1 MSNERHV
8 NKIPTIRGTDIM
20 RDSHLNKGLAF
31 TLEERQILGIHG
43 LLPPCV
49 ISQEIQAQRVYREL
63 QRKPNDLEKYIQL
76 MALLERNES
85 LFFRVLFDY
94 TEELMPIVYT
104 PTVGLAC
111 RKYGMIFRRPRGLF
125 ISIHDKGHIRDIVS
139 NWPTTE
145 VKAIVMTD
153 GERILGLGDLGCCG
167 MGIPVGKL
175 ALYTVC
181 GGIDPEGCLP
191 VMIDVGTNN
200 EELLDDPFYIGVRQK
215 RCNTEDYDE
224 LIDEF
229 IQAALQRFGP
239 TTLIQFEDFGNHNA
253 FRFLE
258 KYRNKICT
266 FNDDIQGTAAVAV
279 AGVLASLKIT
289 KTRLS
294 DQRIVFQGAG
304 EAAIGI
310 ANLLVLAMKKE
321 GLTEEQAK
329 KKIWLVDSRG
339 LVVKERDCGGL
350 TEQKLAFAKE
360 HEYIDNLTDVVKHI
374 KPTTIVGVAAVPGA
388 FTEEICRDMASF
400 NDRPV
405 IFALS
410 NPTSKAECTA
420 LNCYTWTEG
429 RGIFASGS
437 PFDPVTLP
445 DGRHFIPGQGNNAYI
460 FPGLALG
467 VIACEAAHV
476 TDDMFLHAAEIM
488 PPQILTDSQ
497 LEKGCLY
504 PPLGDIREVS
514 IKVALSVVKDAYS
527 SGIACDMPEPED
539 KEELIRR
546 HVYTPDYM
554 SYMPETYS
562 WPNP

>member
-229 IQAALQRFGP
+229 IQAALQRSV
-239 TTLIQFEDFGNHNA
+239 LKD
-253 FRFLE
+253 E
-258 KYRNKICT
+258 K
-266 FNDDIQGTAAVAV
+266 
-279 AGVLASLKIT
+279 
-289 KTRLS
+289 
-294 DQRIVFQGAG
+294 
-304 EAAIGI
+304 AAIGI

-339 LVVKERDCGGL
+339 LVVKDRDCGGL

-420 LNCYTWTEG
+420 LNCYTWTE
-429 RGIFASGS
+429 
-437 PFDPVTLP
+437 
-445 DGRHFIPGQGNNAYI
+445 
-460 FPGLALG
+460 
-467 VIACEAAHV
+467 
-476 TDDMFLHAAEIM
+476 
-488 PPQILTDSQ
+488 
-497 LEKGCLY
+497 
-504 PPLGDIREVS
+504 
-514 IKVALSVVKDAYS
+514 
-527 SGIACDMPEPED
+527 
-539 KEELIRR
+539 
-546 HVYTPDYM
+546 
-554 SYMPETYS
+554 
-562 WPNP
+562 